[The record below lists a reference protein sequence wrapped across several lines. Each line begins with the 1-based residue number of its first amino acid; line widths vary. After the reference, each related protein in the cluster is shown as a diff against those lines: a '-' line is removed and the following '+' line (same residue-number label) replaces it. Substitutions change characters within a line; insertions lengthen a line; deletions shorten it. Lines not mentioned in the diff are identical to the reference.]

1 MKRKIKIFV
10 YALVAWFV
18 GMAVIA
24 ADLAEC
30 CAADAYEE
38 KDIDY
43 RWFQA
48 GDEAGT
54 TLSTTYN
61 YELWNGATSKKA
73 LFPNFAS
80 NLEKKYTGYFS
91 WWGTYS
97 NYSGSFTSDTEIVA
111 YVDCGITENLLDSSG
126 LYWDCNYKDAIA
138 SNPDL
143 YKKMV
148 AGGVVS
154 KSQICAAY
162 YKGTYKDA
170 AFSYG
175 NLVGPAYS
183 NSTTYSGDSY
193 ELYNCMN
200 PYDGNFDFGFYASK
214 MKMFDSYKHAVE
226 YLKTGVVN
234 GLLTDGKEYDGDNIY
249 LNDFQMIVHDSN
261 AYSAYYLEFKYTI
274 PEQLRNATNLK
285 LDIAES
291 FEWCIGLVANTAR
304 IPKTFSGTNYIDIL
318 QNPTGFKLYLKDID
332 AVTDLVGNST
342 LSNLT
347 RRAVLGSNMGPID
360 LSALTIDGLGGETLG
375 KVTNSKLYLTCYV
388 VANGKYGVNYT
399 GSVDFLSGSND
410 MSSYTPDSSG
420 NYKYNGDLKDQ
431 GHYFTDVSTDAA
443 GNTTYNYY
451 YYGTDNS
458 KTEIT
463 AKDSTDNTVSSAGT
477 VGSIV
482 NNISMPDHIF
492 VSVSGSSG
500 SGGSSSGSGAG
511 DVTIEDDD
519 LSFDS
524 LRESIK
530 DGYGLIDDTD
540 TGEKG
545 DGLVAIMSDLF
556 GYLPASFTGLI
567 MLGMSSVVGIAI
579 LRMIFKR

>member
-1 MKRKIKIFV
+1 MKRKVKIFI

-48 GDEAGT
+48 GDKAGT

-61 YELWNGATSKKA
+61 YDLWNGATSKKA
-73 LFPNFAS
+73 QFPNFAS
-80 NLEKKYTGYFS
+80 SLEKNNISYFS

-97 NYSGSFTSDTEIVA
+97 NYSGSFTSDTEMVA
-111 YVDCGITENLLDSSG
+111 YVDCGVTEDLLDSSG
-126 LYWDCNYKDAIA
+126 LYWDRNYKDAIT

-170 AFSYG
+170 AFSYC
-175 NLVGPAYS
+175 NLLGPYYS
-183 NSTTYSGDSY
+183 TSTTYSGDSY
-193 ELYNCMN
+193 EIYNCMN

-274 PEQLRNATNLK
+274 PEQLRNVSSLK
-285 LDIAES
+285 LDIVEEFNWTMSSIADSVRYPEL
-291 FEWCIGLVANTAR
+291 I
-304 IPKTFSGTNYIDIL
+304 SGNDMIDLL
-318 QNPTGFKLYLKDID
+318 QHPSGFKLYLDDIQ
-332 AVTDLVGNST
+332 AICSFVGDKKIDSVIAK
-342 LSNLT
+342 
-347 RRAVLGSNMGPID
+347 RQVLGSEAVLDLDMLSIMGF
-360 LSALTIDGLGGETLG
+360 GGVSVAHITD
-375 KVTNSKLYLTCYV
+375 SKLFLTCHV
-388 VANGKYGVNYT
+388 VADTKYGVSYDGNIN
-399 GSVDFLSGSND
+399 FLSGSNN

-420 NYKYNGDLKDQ
+420 DYKYNDDFKNQ
-431 GHYFTDVSTDAA
+431 GHYYTDVSTDAA
-443 GNTTYNYY
+443 GNTVYNYY

-458 KTEIT
+458 VTEIS
-463 AKDSTDNTVSSAGT
+463 AKDSTDNTITVVPGSSG
-477 VGSIV
+477 GIV
-482 NNISMPDHIF
+482 NNITMPDHVF
-492 VSVSGSSG
+492 VTVSGSSG
-500 SGGSSSGSGAG
+500 SSDTPG
-511 DVTIEDDD
+511 VTIEDDD

-524 LRESIK
+524 LRDAIK

-540 TGEKG
+540 TGTKG
-545 DGLVAIMSDLF
+545 DGLVAMMSDLF

>member
-1 MKRKIKIFV
+1 MKRKVRIFV

-73 LFPNFAS
+73 QFPNFAS

-97 NYSGSFTSDTEIVA
+97 NYSGSFTSDTEMVA
-111 YVDCGITENLLDSSG
+111 YVDCGVTEDLLDSSG
-126 LYWDCNYKDAIA
+126 LYWDRNYKDAIT

-175 NLVGPAYS
+175 NLLGPYYS
-183 NSTTYSGDSY
+183 TSTTYSGDSY
-193 ELYNCMN
+193 EIYNCMN

-226 YLKTGVVN
+226 YLKTGIEN

-274 PEQLRNATNLK
+274 PEQLRNVSSLK
-285 LDIAES
+285 LDIVEEFNWTMSSIADSVRYPELIS
-291 FEWCIGLVANTAR
+291 VNDV
-304 IPKTFSGTNYIDIL
+304 IDLL
-318 QNPTGFKLYLKDID
+318 QHAYGFKLYLDDIQ
-332 AVTDLVGNST
+332 AICSFVGDKKIDSVIAK
-342 LSNLT
+342 
-347 RRAVLGSNMGPID
+347 RQVLGSEAVLDLDMLSIMGF
-360 LSALTIDGLGGETLG
+360 GGVSVAHITD
-375 KVTNSKLYLTCYV
+375 SKLFLTCHV
-388 VANGKYGVNYT
+388 VADTKYGVSYDGNIN
-399 GSVDFLSGSND
+399 FLSGSNN

-420 NYKYNGDLKDQ
+420 DYKYNDDFKNQ
-431 GHYFTDVSTDAA
+431 GHYYTDVSTDAA
-443 GNTTYNYY
+443 GNTVYNYY

-458 KTEIT
+458 VTEIS
-463 AKDSTDNTVSSAGT
+463 AKDSTDNTITVVPGSSG
-477 VGSIV
+477 GIV
-482 NNISMPDHIF
+482 NNITMPDHVF
-492 VSVSGSSG
+492 VTVSGSSG
-500 SGGSSSGSGAG
+500 SSDTPG
-511 DVTIEDDD
+511 VTIEDDD

-524 LRESIK
+524 LRDAIK

-540 TGEKG
+540 TGTKG
-545 DGLVAIMSDLF
+545 DGLVAMMSDLF

>member
-1 MKRKIKIFV
+1 MKRKVRMFI

-18 GMAVIA
+18 GMAVIT

-30 CAADAYEE
+30 CAAEAYEE

-48 GDEAGT
+48 GDKAGT

-61 YELWNGATSKKA
+61 YDLWNGATSKKA
-73 LFPNFAS
+73 QFPNFAS
-80 NLEKKYTGYFS
+80 SLEKSNTGYFS

-111 YVDCGITENLLDSSG
+111 YVDCGITEDLLDSSG
-126 LYWDCNYKDAIA
+126 LYWDRNYKDAIT

-175 NLVGPAYS
+175 NLLGPYYS
-183 NSTTYSGDSY
+183 TSTTYSGDSY
-193 ELYNCMN
+193 ELYDCMH

-214 MKMFDSYKHAVE
+214 MKMFDSYKHAIN
-226 YLKTGVVN
+226 YLKTGSTD

-274 PEQLRNATNLK
+274 PEQLRNVSSLK
-285 LDIAES
+285 LDIVEEFNWTMSSIADSVRYPEL
-291 FEWCIGLVANTAR
+291 I
-304 IPKTFSGTNYIDIL
+304 SGNDVIDLL
-318 QNPTGFKLYLKDID
+318 QHPSGFKLYLDDIQ
-332 AVTDLVGNST
+332 AICSFVGDKKIDSVIAK
-342 LSNLT
+342 
-347 RRAVLGSNMGPID
+347 RQVLGSEAVLDLDMLSIMGF
-360 LSALTIDGLGGETLG
+360 GGVSVAHITD
-375 KVTNSKLYLTCYV
+375 SKLFLTCHV
-388 VANGKYGVNYT
+388 VADTKYGVSYDGNIN
-399 GSVDFLSGSND
+399 FLSGSNN

-420 NYKYNGDLKDQ
+420 DYKYNDDFKNQ
-431 GHYFTDVSTDAA
+431 GHYNTDVSTDAA
-443 GNTTYNYY
+443 GNTVYNYY

-458 KTEIT
+458 VTEIS
-463 AKDSTDNTVSSAGT
+463 AKDSTDNTITVVPGSSG
-477 VGSIV
+477 GIV
-482 NNISMPDHIF
+482 NNITMPDHVF
-492 VSVSGSSG
+492 VTVSGSSG
-500 SGGSSSGSGAG
+500 SSDTPG
-511 DVTIEDDD
+511 VTIEDDD

-524 LRESIK
+524 LRDAIK

-540 TGEKG
+540 TGTKG
-545 DGLVAIMSDLF
+545 DGLVAMMSDLF

>member
-1 MKRKIKIFV
+1 MKRKVRMFI

-18 GMAVIA
+18 GMAVIT

-48 GDEAGT
+48 GDEAGI

-126 LYWDCNYKDAIA
+126 LYWDHNYKDAIA

-200 PYDGNFDFGFYASK
+200 PYDGNFDFGFYAGK
-214 MKMFDSYKHAVE
+214 MKMFDSYKHAIN
-226 YLKTGVVN
+226 YLKTGSTD

-274 PEQLRNATNLK
+274 PEQLRDAASLQ
-285 LDIAES
+285 LQIEQS
-291 FEWCIGLVANTAR
+291 YEWTSCALGDSIRRPYTYTGN
-304 IPKTFSGTNYIDIL
+304 NYIDLL
-318 QNPTGFKLYLKDID
+318 QYPTGFKLYLSEI
-332 AVTDLVGNST
+332 NSIQQF
-342 LSNLT
+342 LDSFQLT
-347 RRAVLGSNMGPID
+347 HHQRAVLGAESIID
-360 LSALTIDGLGGETLG
+360 MSALSIGGFGGESIMRI
-375 KVTNSKLYLTCYV
+375 TNSKLYMTCYV
-388 VANGKYGVNYT
+388 IANNKFGVNYT
-399 GSVDFLSGSND
+399 GAVDFITGAND

-420 NYKYNGDLKDQ
+420 NYKYNGDLKNQ
-431 GHYFTDVSTDAA
+431 GHYYTDVATDAA

-482 NNISMPDHIF
+482 NNITMPDHIF

-500 SGGSSSGSGAG
+500 SGGSSSGSGVG

-545 DGLVAIMSDLF
+545 DGLVAMMSDLF

>member
-1 MKRKIKIFV
+1 MKRKVRMFI

-61 YELWNGATSKKA
+61 YDLWNGATSKKA

-111 YVDCGITENLLDSSG
+111 YVDCGITEDLLDSSG
-126 LYWDCNYKDAIA
+126 LYLDRNYKDAIT

-200 PYDGNFDFGFYASK
+200 PYDGNFDFGFYAGK

-226 YLKTGVVN
+226 YLKTGVAN

-274 PEQLRNATNLK
+274 PEQLRDAASLQ
-285 LDIAES
+285 LQIEQS
-291 FEWCIGLVANTAR
+291 YEWTSCALGDSIRRPYTYTGN
-304 IPKTFSGTNYIDIL
+304 NYIDLL
-318 QNPTGFKLYLKDID
+318 QYPTGFKLYLSEI
-332 AVTDLVGNST
+332 NSIQQF
-342 LSNLT
+342 LDSFQLT
-347 RRAVLGSNMGPID
+347 HHQRAVLGAESIID
-360 LSALTIDGLGGETLG
+360 MSALSIGGFGGESIMRI
-375 KVTNSKLYLTCYV
+375 TNSKLYMTCYV
-388 VANGKYGVNYT
+388 IANNKFGVNYT
-399 GSVDFLSGSND
+399 GAVDFMTGAND

-420 NYKYNGDLKDQ
+420 NYKYNGDLKNQ
-431 GHYFTDVSTDAA
+431 GHYYTDVATDAA

-482 NNISMPDHIF
+482 NNITMPDHIF

-500 SGGSSSGSGAG
+500 SGGSSSGSGVG

-545 DGLVAIMSDLF
+545 DGLVAMMSDLF

>member
-1 MKRKIKIFV
+1 MKRKVRIFV
-10 YALVAWFV
+10 YALVAWFA
-18 GMAVIA
+18 GMAVIT

-73 LFPNFAS
+73 QFPNFAS

-97 NYSGSFTSDTEIVA
+97 NYSGSFTSDTEMVA
-111 YVDCGITENLLDSSG
+111 YVDCGVTEDLLDSSG
-126 LYWDCNYKDAIA
+126 LYWDRNYKDAIT

-175 NLVGPAYS
+175 NLLGPYYS
-183 NSTTYSGDSY
+183 TSTTYSGDSY
-193 ELYNCMN
+193 EIYNCMN

-226 YLKTGVVN
+226 YLKTGIEN

-274 PEQLRNATNLK
+274 PEQLRNVSSLK
-285 LDIAES
+285 LDIVEEFNWTMSSIADSVRYPEL
-291 FEWCIGLVANTAR
+291 I
-304 IPKTFSGTNYIDIL
+304 SGNDVIDLL
-318 QNPTGFKLYLKDID
+318 QHPSGFKLYLDDIQ
-332 AVTDLVGNST
+332 AICSFVGDKKIDSVIAK
-342 LSNLT
+342 
-347 RRAVLGSNMGPID
+347 RQVLGSEAVLDLDMLSIMGF
-360 LSALTIDGLGGETLG
+360 GGVSVAHITD
-375 KVTNSKLYLTCYV
+375 SKLFLTCHV
-388 VANGKYGVNYT
+388 VADTKYGVSYDGNIN
-399 GSVDFLSGSND
+399 FLSGSNN

-420 NYKYNGDLKDQ
+420 DYKYNDDFKNQ
-431 GHYFTDVSTDAA
+431 GHYYTDVSTDAA
-443 GNTTYNYY
+443 GNTVYNYY

-458 KTEIT
+458 VTEIS
-463 AKDSTDNTVSSAGT
+463 AKDSTDNTITVVPGSSG
-477 VGSIV
+477 GIV
-482 NNISMPDHIF
+482 NNITMPDHVF
-492 VSVSGSSG
+492 VTVSGSSG
-500 SGGSSSGSGAG
+500 SSDTPG
-511 DVTIEDDD
+511 VTIEDDD

-524 LRESIK
+524 LRDAIK

-540 TGEKG
+540 TGTKG
-545 DGLVAIMSDLF
+545 DGLVAMMSDLF

>member
-1 MKRKIKIFV
+1 MKRKVRIFV
-10 YALVAWFV
+10 YALVAWFA
-18 GMAVIA
+18 GMAVIT

-73 LFPNFAS
+73 QFPNFAS

-97 NYSGSFTSDTEIVA
+97 NYSGSFTSDTEMVA
-111 YVDCGITENLLDSSG
+111 YVDCGVTEDLLDSSG
-126 LYWDCNYKDAIA
+126 LYWDRNYKDAIT

-175 NLVGPAYS
+175 NLLGPYYS
-183 NSTTYSGDSY
+183 TSTTYSGDSY
-193 ELYNCMN
+193 EIYNCMN

-226 YLKTGVVN
+226 YLKTGIEN
-234 GLLTDGKEYDGDNIY
+234 GLLTDGKEYDGDNVY

-274 PEQLRNATNLK
+274 PEQLRNVSSLK
-285 LDIAES
+285 LDIVEEFNWTMSSIADSVRYPEL
-291 FEWCIGLVANTAR
+291 I
-304 IPKTFSGTNYIDIL
+304 SGNDMIDLL
-318 QNPTGFKLYLKDID
+318 QHPSGFKLYLDDIQ
-332 AVTDLVGNST
+332 AICSFVGDKKIDSVIAK
-342 LSNLT
+342 
-347 RRAVLGSNMGPID
+347 RQVLGSEAVLDLDMLSIMGF
-360 LSALTIDGLGGETLG
+360 GGVSVAHITD
-375 KVTNSKLYLTCYV
+375 SKLFLTCHV
-388 VANGKYGVNYT
+388 VADTKYGVSYDGNIN
-399 GSVDFLSGSND
+399 FLSGSNN

-420 NYKYNGDLKDQ
+420 DYKYNDDFKNQ
-431 GHYFTDVSTDAA
+431 GHYYTDVSTDAA
-443 GNTTYNYY
+443 GNTVYNYY

-458 KTEIT
+458 VTEIS
-463 AKDSTDNTVSSAGT
+463 AKDSTDNTITVVPGSSG
-477 VGSIV
+477 GIV
-482 NNISMPDHIF
+482 NNITMPDHVF
-492 VSVSGSSG
+492 VTVSGSSG
-500 SGGSSSGSGAG
+500 SSDTPG
-511 DVTIEDDD
+511 VTIEDDD

-524 LRESIK
+524 LRDAIK

-540 TGEKG
+540 TGTKG
-545 DGLVAIMSDLF
+545 DGLVAMMSDLF